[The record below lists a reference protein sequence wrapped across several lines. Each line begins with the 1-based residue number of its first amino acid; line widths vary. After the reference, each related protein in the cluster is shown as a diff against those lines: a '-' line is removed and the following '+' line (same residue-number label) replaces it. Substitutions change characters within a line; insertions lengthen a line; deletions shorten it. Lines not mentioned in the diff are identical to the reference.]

1 MTYRAPSGR
10 TLAIVVL
17 AAVLGS
23 TLLAVSRPVEMTVD
37 GERIESD
44 VPPIT
49 TTVGR
54 IFVPVRSIAD
64 ALGAQT
70 QPGEGDGRVDVVR
83 GNESLRL
90 KVGDT
95 RATVNGMP
103 LTLKHAPF
111 RVRGRV
117 MVELKAVARAFNV
130 RASYDPRTARIDVL
144 TPGIGQA
151 DVTPKTAAATQ

>member
-1 MTYRAPSGR
+1 VNYRTPSLR
-10 TLAIVVL
+10 TLAIV
-17 AAVLGS
+17 AAVALLGS
-23 TLLAVSRPVEMTVD
+23 ALLAFSRPVDMMVD
-37 GERIESD
+37 GERVESD
-44 VPPIT
+44 VPPVT
-49 TTVGR
+49 AVNR

-70 QPGEGDGRVDVVR
+70 LPGDGDGKVDVVR
-83 GNESLRL
+83 GNQSLRL

-111 RVRGRV
+111 RVRGRI
-117 MVELKAVARAFNV
+117 MVELKAVAGAFDV
-130 RASYDPRTARIDVL
+130 RTSYDPRTARIDVL

-151 DVTPKTAAATQ
+151 AAPPGSGVPTQ